1 MDDWQQ
7 YVLLEILDC
16 IDNDDRLL
24 AITQELINMEK
35 LDLIPDSVSSKLFNQ
50 ITLIIFKRIRVK

>member
-50 ITLIIFKRIRVK
+50 ITLIQSRTQ